1 MIRPLRSTTSAAPP
15 QTTLNS
21 DRAAMPDDPT
31 ILIITGV
38 SGSGKTTI
46 ATALAQ
52 RLHWPF
58 KEGADLHPASDISK
72 MHAGHPLDDRDQW
85 PLLERV
91 ADWVDGWR
99 QAGQSGVI
107 TCSMLKRSYRD
118 FLTSG
123 RPGVRVV
130 YLYGDRALIG
140 ARLAARKEHIT
151 STTLL
156 DTQFAVLERPDPD
169 EDPIR
174 VDVGRPVEDIV
185 AVIVHELDAPLSE
198 NRSSIVTRDRTE
210 PPAIPQIKPELAH
223 VSIVSQPSDGKQVS
237 IGSDLPM
244 AIEDYALIGDCTTA
258 ALVGRNGSID
268 WLCWPRFDGNAC
280 FAALLGTSEHG
291 RWKICPADPMP
302 RVSRA
307 YHEGTMV
314 LETVFETGNGRV
326 SLIDFMPIG
335 HANSSII
342 RLVKGQRGKVAMRL
356 HLAVRFDYGITVPWV
371 TQLDDTSGLSAIAG
385 PSRVVLRSPVPLRGR
400 NFATLAEFDV
410 AEGECVPFVLTH
422 GPSHLAPPAPVDWRP
437 ALQETESFWRD
448 WSAGCSYNGRN
459 KEAVQ
464 RSLLTLKALTYAETG
479 GIVAAPTTSLPEQL
493 GGQRNWDYRYCWLR
507 DATLTLMALA
517 SAGYRREAQAWR
529 AWLQRTVAGSPNQL
543 QIMYGLSGERQLTEW
558 EVPWLPGYQGAAP
571 VRIGNAASVQLQLDV
586 YGELMDAIYQAR
598 KGALAPIESA
608 WPQQLTLIEH
618 LEQIWDQPDDG
629 IWEVRGGRRHFTLS
643 KIMAWVALDR
653 TVRDAERFKLQAPL
667 ERWRQVRDHMHAT
680 ICELGFD
687 SSRNTFTQSFGSS
700 ELDASLLLMPL
711 VGFLPPDDPR
721 VRGTI
726 AAIEQELVVDGFVL
740 RYRTK
745 SGIDGLAPG
754 EGVFLPCSFW
764 LADNYALQNRDAE
777 ASALFERLLSVRN
790 DVGLLAEEYDPQA
803 QRQVGNFPQAFSH
816 LALVGTA
823 LSLHDTG
830 PAQQRCDRA

>member
-1 MIRPLRSTTSAAPP
+1 MAD
-15 QTTLNS
+15 
-21 DRAAMPDDPT
+21 DRT
-31 ILIITGV
+31 ILIITGI

-52 RLHWPF
+52 LLGWPF
-58 KEGADLHPASDISK
+58 KEGDDLHPASNITK
-72 MHAGHPLDDRDQW
+72 MRSGHPLDDRDRW
-85 PLLERV
+85 PWLAEL
-91 ADWVDGWR
+91 ANWIDGWR
-99 QAGQSGVI
+99 QTGNSGVI
-107 TCSMLKRSYRD
+107 TCSALKRSYRS

-123 RPGVRVV
+123 RPEARIV
-130 YLYGDRALIG
+130 YLHGDRAVIA
-140 ARLAARKEHIT
+140 ARLAARKGHFVPATILD
-151 STTLL
+151 SQIATL
-156 DTQFAVLERPDPD
+156 EEPDPD

-174 VDVGRPVEDIV
+174 VEVGRLVEDIV
-185 AVIVHELDAPLSE
+185 AEIVHKLDPSVSE
-198 NRSSIVTRDRTE
+198 HRSAVVSRHRDAE
-210 PPAIPQIKPELAH
+210 QPAITQIKQDLPETYA
-223 VSIVSQPSDGKQVS
+223 SIGPRLSGGKQVS
-237 IGSDLPM
+237 IASDLPL
-244 AIEDYALIGDCTTA
+244 AIEDYALIGDCISA

-268 WLCWPRFDGNAC
+268 WLCWPRFDSSAC

-291 RWKICPADPMP
+291 RWRICPADTAA

-307 YHEGTMV
+307 YNDDTMV
-314 LETVFETGNGRV
+314 LETVFDTADGRV
-326 SLIDFMPIG
+326 ALIDFMPVG
-335 HANSSII
+335 HANSSVI
-342 RLVKGQRGKVAMRL
+342 RLVKGERGKVAMRL
-356 HLAVRFDYGITVPWV
+356 HLAMRFDYGLTVPWV
-371 TQLDDTSGLSAIAG
+371 TQLEDKSGLSAIAG
-385 PSRVVLRSPVPLRGR
+385 PSRVVLRSPVALRGK
-400 NFATLAEFDV
+400 NFATVAEFDV
-410 AEGECVPFVLTH
+410 AEGECVPFVMTH
-422 GPSHLAPPAPVDWRP
+422 GPSHLPPPITLDWRA
-437 ALQETESFWRD
+437 ALQETQSFWRA
-448 WSAGCSYNGRN
+448 WSARCSYTSTGRRR
-459 KEAVQ
+459 EAVQ

-517 SAGYRREAQAWR
+517 SAGYREEAQAWR
-529 AWLQRTVAGSPNQL
+529 AWLQRSVAGSPNQL

-598 KGALAPIESA
+598 KDALAPVESA
-608 WPQQLTLIEH
+608 WPQQRTLIEH
-618 LEQIWDQPDDG
+618 LEQIWEQPDDG

-653 TVRDAERFKLQAPL
+653 TVRDAERFKLKAPL

-687 SSRNTFTQSFGSS
+687 STRNTFTQSFGSS

-711 VGFLPPDDPR
+711 VGFLPPEDPR

-726 AAIEQELVVDGFVL
+726 AAIEQELMVNGFVL

-745 SGIDGLAPG
+745 TGIDGLPPG

-764 LADNYALQNRDAE
+764 LADNYTLQNRDAE
-777 ASALFERLLSVRN
+777 ASALFERLLSIRN
-790 DVGLLAEEYDPQA
+790 DVGLLAEEYDPHA

-816 LALVGTA
+816 LALIGTA
-823 LSLHDTG
+823 LNLHDIG
-830 PAQQRCDRA
+830 PARRRCS